1 MHDTT
6 GMTTAAPRIR
16 YWSAGDTGEKVL
28 FVMGFGM
35 RGDIWQ
41 SQILDLKTDH
51 QVAWFDN
58 RGIGESETT
67 RQPFW
72 TMKSFANDAI
82 AVLNALEWSSCHLV
96 GVSLGGMIAQEI
108 ALADQR
114 RFKSLTLIAT
124 HDGGPLLR
132 KIPPLSGV
140 RSFIEANLSTGH
152 KRIDAMRK
160 LLYTDEFAELGDR
173 SALDQ
178 RLALQLDRP
187 VERTTTLRQL
197 FAVIR
202 HDTRRRLPD
211 ITIPT
216 LIIKPGQDILVR
228 STGSD
233 RLARDIPNARI
244 VTFPY
249 SGHGIIFQEAN
260 GVNTHLRQHFERHSA
275 VEYT

>member
-1 MHDTT
+1 MVSRVPIEHNTLRQRLARKYQVGTISPLRVNQDPTHMHDTT

-124 HDGGPLLR
+124 HDGGHLR
-132 KIPPLSGV
+132 KILHCPGCEVSSRPIYPPVINVSTQC
-140 RSFIEANLSTGH
+140 ANFCTPTNSRKWVTGLH
-152 KRIDAMRK
+152 
-160 LLYTDEFAELGDR
+160 
-173 SALDQ
+173 
-178 RLALQLDRP
+178 
-187 VERTTTLRQL
+187 
-197 FAVIR
+197 
-202 HDTRRRLPD
+202 
-211 ITIPT
+211 
-216 LIIKPGQDILVR
+216 
-228 STGSD
+228 
-233 RLARDIPNARI
+233 
-244 VTFPY
+244 
-249 SGHGIIFQEAN
+249 
-260 GVNTHLRQHFERHSA
+260 
-275 VEYT
+275 